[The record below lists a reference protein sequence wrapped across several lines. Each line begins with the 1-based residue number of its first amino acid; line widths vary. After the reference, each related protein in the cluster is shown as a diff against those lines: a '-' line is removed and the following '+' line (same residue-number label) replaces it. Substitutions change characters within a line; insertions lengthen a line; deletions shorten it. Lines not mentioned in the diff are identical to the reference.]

1 MNEAL
6 SDSLQWRLLWS
17 RNVLNMFSFVPNR
30 DLFFSKQSHPVLVQ
44 ESSIK
49 IRSRTQQQ
57 HSVRPFVC
65 LPVCRANRQTAR
77 EIIIHKGQ
85 CQNMASTPTW
95 AIRHDAGGAH
105 QWLPESCH
113 RHVQTVGLH
122 IQTLLTGRGWNND
135 WPANIFRYYTSVV
148 CHRDVQNLRVYL
160 GVYLLFILPI

>member
-105 QWLPESCH
+105 QWLLESCH

-160 GVYLLFILPI
+160 CVYLLFILPI